1 MARRGRLPK
10 RLRRSVRRQAEHLL
24 ETGRRFKRFD
34 QVRQRHFWS
43 EQFFRTDANGYI
55 QSGRFPTFITPPG
68 QVGQGWPVELTERET
83 NWKSSNRVPD
93 NQNFE
98 LLEIG
103 VSIQAVPSAFADL
116 ETPFNSGL
124 PTPREAN
131 AFAMNTIVA
140 VQYLTNEVSLGLIN
154 DFAQSS
160 GLTMGSYEPL
170 VAQGNGAAITNP
182 TVDQINGD
190 PINSRRFLTNGF
202 AGPGLRRRFK
212 VPILLQHG
220 ETFSLNFLIPRTFF
234 IAAADPTATGYVLR
248 MEFWATES
256 FVEKS

>member
-1 MARRGRLPK
+1 M
-10 RLRRSVRRQAEHLL
+10 RRSIRRQAEHLL

-43 EQFFRTDANGYI
+43 EQFFRPDVNGYI
-55 QSGRFPTFITPPG
+55 QSGTFPTFITPPG

-83 NWKSSNRVPD
+83 NWKSANRVPD

-103 VSIQAVPSAFADL
+103 VSIQTAPNALATLQPTAIENGV
-116 ETPFNSGL
+116 

-140 VQYLTNEVSLGLIN
+140 VKYLTNEVSLGLVN
-154 DFAQSS
+154 DFAQSA
-160 GLTMGSYEPL
+160 GAMMGSYEPTDQF
-170 VAQGNGAAITNP
+170 ANP
-182 TVDQINGD
+182 TTAGLASDG
-190 PINSRRFLTNGF
+190 PLPRRFLTNGF

-220 ETFSLNFLIPRTFF
+220 ETFSLNFIIPRTFF
-234 IAAADPTATGYVLR
+234 IGANIPLTTGYVLR